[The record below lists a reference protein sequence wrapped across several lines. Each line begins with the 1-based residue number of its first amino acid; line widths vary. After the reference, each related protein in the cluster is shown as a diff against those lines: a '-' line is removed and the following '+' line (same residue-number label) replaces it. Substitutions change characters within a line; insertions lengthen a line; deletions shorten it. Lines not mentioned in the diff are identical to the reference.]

1 MVQQAAGE
9 ALFAGD
15 VGVEQDGD
23 LADDTHSGGV
33 VGVAGLYD
41 DGGVLAAAGD
51 VGGDVD
57 VVSDFGGGAGGEFK
71 VVLVKAEPGAEGGIG
86 GLGREDGGVVGTGDL
101 VGMGGESEG
110 EGFAS
115 DVLNREAAGVGLAG
129 GKVNFLFGRRDLE
142 DDVASFKSGGG
153 RSSVGRNEG
162 GEAAQRYDQ
171 KGAAKTQEKSHS
183 PIIT

>member
-1 MVQQAAGE
+1 M
-9 ALFAGD
+9 FTGD

-23 LADDTHSGGV
+23 LADDAHSGGV
-33 VGVAGLYD
+33 VGVAGFYD

-51 VGGDVD
+51 VGGDVN
-57 VVSDFGGGAGGEFK
+57 VVGDFGGGAGGEFK

-86 GLGREDGGVVGTGDL
+86 GVGRENRGVVGTGDL

-110 EGFAS
+110 EGFAP

-129 GKVNFLFGRRDLE
+129 GKVNFLFGGRDLE
-142 DDVASFKSGGG
+142 DDVAGFKGGG
-153 RSSVGRNEG
+153 GGGSTGRNEG
-162 GEAAQRYDQ
+162 GEAAQRYNK
-171 KGAAKTQEKSHS
+171 KGATKTQEKSHS